1 MKALGV
7 SFVQYD
13 TWLISG
19 GDNTS
24 KTLCFQPTAH
34 GLPPMML
41 KPRDPPSRR
50 RTAVT
55 LLVSPSYRQTEKKHM
70 IKKTAGRGFEIIPY
84 WLQLSNRRTEP
95 STWRRR
101 RIQQEKSLS
110 TQSSIQSIIYLINR
124 QMGLKH
130 EITNRTRLKVILHLF
145 TNWRLMWKCRRKSST
160 VESKWVSFL
169 YNKIIIGL
177 ISIIKSTSKMQ
188 ELHKCTYCM

>member
-1 MKALGV
+1 MLSKLCERVKWKLWVSVLCNMTLGW
-7 SFVQYD
+7 SA
-13 TWLISG
+13 G
-19 GDNTS
+19 GRDNTS

-70 IKKTAGRGFEIIPY
+70 IKETAGRGFEIIRD

-95 STWRRR
+95 SIRRRR

-110 TQSSIQSIIYLINR
+110 TPSSIQSIIYLINR

-130 EITNRTRLKVILHLF
+130 KITNRTRLKGKTIPI
-145 TNWRLMWKCRRKSST
+145 
-160 VESKWVSFL
+160 
-169 YNKIIIGL
+169 YNLKADV
-177 ISIIKSTSKMQ
+177 KM
-188 ELHKCTYCM
+188 